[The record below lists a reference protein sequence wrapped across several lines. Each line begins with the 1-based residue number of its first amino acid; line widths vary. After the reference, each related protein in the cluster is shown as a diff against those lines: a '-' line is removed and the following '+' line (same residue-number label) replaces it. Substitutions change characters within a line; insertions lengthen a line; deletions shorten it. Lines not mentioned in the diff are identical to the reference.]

1 MPVEVQPRPDLD
13 AVALCNASG
22 RLACAIVALLG
33 LGNGVP
39 GLAGQEPDCN
49 GRSVLRV
56 VVLDEAGAIPIPTA
70 TVILRWTETDQ
81 GRRPVRQ
88 EVGPDGGLVLC
99 APPDARQATLW
110 AEFGD
115 ASSEEA
121 VVGITPRTLHGVE
134 LRLRSGAVTTGR
146 LLGEVRDA
154 LTDRPIVAAAVSVVG
169 GTAMAETNRRGS
181 FILSGV
187 PVGVHEL
194 TVRRLG
200 YAPLAHA
207 VAVLRGVTT
216 EIEIAMAPD
225 PVEMAPIVAVATRSR
240 RLEVKGFYERKYWGE
255 LIGGAT
261 FLTEADIER
270 RRPIFISH
278 LIADEPGIRLQNC
291 RLRRGSCQLVNIR
304 GSSRMSGGCPVTFYL
319 DGTPVRGLGGRMGE
333 SIDDLVRPF
342 EIAGVE
348 IYVSASSLAAE
359 FGGSASQCG
368 VVAIWTK

>member
-1 MPVEVQPRPDLD
+1 MRLSDRGVQTRVRPLAWAIA
-13 AVALCNASG
+13 AVLALATST
-22 RLACAIVALLG
+22 
-33 LGNGVP
+33 P
-39 GLAGQEPDCN
+39 GLAAQEPACGD
-49 GRSVLRV
+49 RAVLRV
-56 VVLDEAGAIPIPTA
+56 VVMDEAGAIPIPTA

-81 GRRPVRQ
+81 VRRPVRQ
-88 EVGPDGGLVLC
+88 DVGSDGGLVLC
-99 APPDARQATLW
+99 APPDARRATLW
-110 AEFGD
+110 AEFAD

-121 VVGITPRTLHGVE
+121 VVSIARGVLHEVE
-134 LRLRSGAVTTGR
+134 LRLRSGSVRTGR
-146 LLGEVRDA
+146 LIGEVRDA
-154 LTDRPIVAAAVSVVG
+154 LTNRPVVAAAISVVG
-169 GTAMAETNRRGS
+169 GAAVAETNRRGV

-194 TVRRLG
+194 AVRRLG
-200 YAPLAHA
+200 YAPLDHT

-216 EIEIAMAPD
+216 EVEIGMAPQ
-225 PVEMAPIVAVATRSR
+225 PMEMEPIVATAMRSR
-240 RLEVKGFYERKYWGE
+240 RLEIKGFYERKYWGE

-278 LIADEPGIRLQNC
+278 MIADEPGIRLQNC

-304 GSSRMSGGCPVTFYL
+304 ASSRMLGGCPVKFYL
-319 DGTPVRGLGGRMGE
+319 DGTPVRALGGRMGE
-333 SIDDLVRPF
+333 SIDDLVRPHD
-342 EIAGVE
+342 IAGVE

>member
-1 MPVEVQPRPDLD
+1 MRSAERGVQARVRPLLPATV
-13 AVALCNASG
+13 AVLALATS
-22 RLACAIVALLG
+22 A
-33 LGNGVP
+33 P
-39 GLAGQEPDCN
+39 GLAGQALDC
-49 GRSVLRV
+49 GERAVMRV
-56 VVLDEAGAIPIPTA
+56 VVVDESGAVPMPGA
-70 TVILRWTETDQ
+70 VVVLRWTETDQ
-81 GRRPVRQ
+81 GRRPLRQ
-88 EVGPDGGLVLC
+88 EVESDGGLVLC

-121 VVGITPRTLHGVE
+121 VVGIAPGTLHEVE
-134 LRLRSGAVTTGR
+134 LRLRSGSVRTGR

-154 LTDRPIVAAAVSVVG
+154 LTDRPVVAAAISVVG
-169 GTAMAETNRRGS
+169 GTAVAETNRRGR

-194 TVRRLG
+194 AVRRLG
-200 YAPLAHA
+200 YAPLAHT
-207 VAVLRGVTT
+207 VAVFRGVTT
-216 EIEIAMAPD
+216 EVEIGLAPD

-270 RRPIFISH
+270 RRPIFVSH

-304 GSSRMSGGCPVTFYL
+304 ASSRMLGGCPVGFYL
-319 DGTPVRGLGGRMGE
+319 DGTPVRGLGGRTGE

-342 EIAGVE
+342 DIAGIE

>member
-1 MPVEVQPRPDLD
+1 M
-13 AVALCNASG
+13 
-22 RLACAIVALLG
+22 IVALFG
-33 LGNGVP
+33 LGVGVP

-49 GRSVLRV
+49 GRSVLLV
-56 VVLDEAGAIPIPTA
+56 VVLDEVGTIPIPTA
-70 TVILRWTETDQ
+70 TVVLRWTETDQ

-88 EVGPDGGLVLC
+88 DVESDGGLVLC
-99 APPDARQATLW
+99 VPPDARQATLW

-121 VVGITPRTLHGVE
+121 VVGIAPGTLHEVE
-134 LRLRSGAVTTGR
+134 LRLRSGSVRTGR
-146 LLGEVRDA
+146 LIGEVRDA
-154 LTDRPIVAAAVSVVG
+154 LTDRPVVAAVVSVVG
-169 GTAMAETNRRGS
+169 GTAVAETNRQGR

-194 TVRRLG
+194 AVRHLG
-200 YAPLAHA
+200 YATLAHT

-216 EIEIAMAPD
+216 EVEIGLAPQ

-270 RRPIFISH
+270 RRPIFVSH
-278 LIADEPGIRLQNC
+278 MIADEPGIRLGNC
-291 RLRRGSCQLVNIR
+291 GLRRTNCQLVNIR
-304 GSSRMSGGCPVTFYL
+304 ASSRMAGGCPVKFYL
-319 DGTPVRGLGGRMGE
+319 DGTPVRGLGGRRGE
-333 SIDDLVRPF
+333 SIDDLVRPT
-342 EIAGVE
+342 EIAGIE

>member
-1 MPVEVQPRPDLD
+1 M
-13 AVALCNASG
+13 
-22 RLACAIVALLG
+22 IVALLG
-33 LGNGVP
+33 LGVGVP
-39 GLAGQEPDCN
+39 GLTGQEPDCN

-56 VVLDEAGAIPIPTA
+56 VVLDEVGTIPIPTA
-70 TVILRWTETDQ
+70 TVVLRWTDTDQ

-88 EVGPDGGLVLC
+88 DVESDGGLVLC
-99 APPDARQATLW
+99 VPPDARQATLW

-115 ASSEEA
+115 ASSEES
-121 VVGITPRTLHGVE
+121 VVHIAPGTLHEVE
-134 LRLRSGAVTTGR
+134 LRLRSGSVRTGR
-146 LLGEVRDA
+146 LIGEVRDA
-154 LTDRPIVAAAVSVVG
+154 LTDRPVVAAAVSVVG
-169 GTAMAETNRRGS
+169 GTAVAETNRQGR

-194 TVRRLG
+194 AVRHLG
-200 YAPLAHA
+200 YATLAHT

-216 EIEIAMAPD
+216 EVEIGLAPQ

-270 RRPIFISH
+270 RRPIFVSH
-278 LIADEPGIRLQNC
+278 MIADEPGIRLGNC
-291 RLRRGSCQLVNIR
+291 GLRRTNCQLVNIR
-304 GSSRMSGGCPVTFYL
+304 ASSRMAGGCPVKFYL
-319 DGTPVRGLGGRMGE
+319 DGTPVRGLGGRRGE
-333 SIDDLVRPF
+333 SIDDLVRPT
-342 EIAGVE
+342 EIAGIE